1 MVFFRA
7 LWKRY
12 CKFCNRPYVAYTLQ
26 TSFFLLLCLISKTRI
41 LQHNRE
47 LEKLDEQI
55 RELELQEEKRKGGSG
70 SNNSISI
77 LSEYETYSVSLYYT
91 LIMVGCI
98 ISVFI
103 LLYVLK
109 YKKYTAVSNNKLYT
123 LSELRELLL
132 ANFNV
137 PKGGNKYAI
146 IAMFV
151 SVFML
156 NLIGLFPF
164 YYSTTATILIPVVI
178 SITVSLVYLF
188 RRAKIYQEY
197 FLTHLVPQTNSLF
210 LSCFVYIVEATG
222 LIIRAFSLGLRLT
235 CNVLCGHLLI
245 SIISV
250 FLFKCFMCTVS
261 YTGYYHLNF
270 YSFEQ

>member
-1 MVFFRA
+1 MI
-7 LWKRY
+7 
-12 CKFCNRPYVAYTLQ
+12 
-26 TSFFLLLCLISKTRI
+26 CLISKAKAD
-41 LQHNRE
+41 QYERE
-47 LEKLDEQI
+47 LI
-55 RELELQEEKRKGGSG
+55 ELENELNNDLENKLSNEPKEKGGSG
-70 SNNSISI
+70 GTNNSISI
-77 LSEYETYSVSLYYT
+77 LSEYETYSVNLYYT

-197 FLTHLVPQTNSLF
+197 FFTHFVPQTNSFF
-210 LSCFVYIVEATG
+210 LGCFVFIVEATD
-222 LIIRAFSLGLRLT
+222 LIIRALSIGLRLT
-235 CNVLCGHLLI
+235 CYVLCGHLLI

-261 YTGYYHLNF
+261 YTSYYHLYFIIRIFNNDYTSF
-270 YSFEQ
+270 YNN